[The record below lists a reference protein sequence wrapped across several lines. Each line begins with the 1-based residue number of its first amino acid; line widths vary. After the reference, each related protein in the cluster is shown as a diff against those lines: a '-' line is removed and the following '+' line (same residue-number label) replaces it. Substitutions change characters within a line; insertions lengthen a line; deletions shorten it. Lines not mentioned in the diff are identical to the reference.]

1 MCSLAR
7 HLVFTVLLS
16 TQDNKILTT
25 NCQGNLGGG
34 GGMELTGY
42 GLITIRGE
50 KKYSQLPHGIEAIE
64 KLFRLAERQMARVQ
78 TINIKDLRQVQ

>member
-7 HLVFTVLLS
+7 HVVFTVLLS
-16 TQDNKILTT
+16 TQDYKILTT

-34 GGMELTGY
+34 GGGRELTGD
-42 GLITIRGE
+42 GLITIMGE

-64 KLFRLAERQMARVQ
+64 SSIGL
-78 TINIKDLRQVQ
+78 